1 MKIEMC
7 DENPFKY
14 VLQEK
19 LMSTKPVTRTI
30 YSKNTE
36 VQSSRTSIWV
46 WIGFIILAIL
56 ILILI
61 GLVIWA
67 LITALGTKSK
77 IDSVQAVPGPAG
89 SPGPAGPPGTPG
101 SIGPQGPPGSFYFI
115 GLGAVSGIY
124 TSGCVKV
131 PTEHRISIPNSDN
144 GYLIF
149 DKRLPDAGKLSD
161 QLGTVTVGQDGVY
174 VMYVSLQLKIEDEY
188 SPVVVRV
195 YKNNV
200 MFGYYEYSQSGSQS
214 FTIANSYKQGDQIR
228 IAISSN
234 CEKNELLTHGSF
246 VSVLTS

>member
-1 MKIEMC
+1 MC

-19 LMSTKPVTRTI
+19 LLATKPSTSTL
-30 YSKNTE
+30 YSPNST
-36 VQSSRTSIWV
+36 SGTSIWV
-46 WIGFIILAIL
+46 WIGFIILAL
-56 ILILI
+56 LLLLLL

-67 LITALGTKSK
+67 LIVAFGSRSK
-77 IDSVQAVPGPAG
+77 IDSIQTTPGPAG
-89 SPGPAGPPGTPG
+89 SPGPQGPPG
-101 SIGPQGPPGSFYFI
+101 SIGPQGPPGTFYFL

-124 TSGCVKV
+124 NTGCVKV
-131 PTEHRISIPNSDN
+131 PTDHRVMIPNSDN

-149 DKRLPDAGKLSD
+149 DKRLPEAGKLSD
-161 QLGTVTVGQDGVY
+161 QLGTMTVGQDSVY
-174 VMYVSLQLKIEDEY
+174 VMYVSLQLNIHDSS

-200 MFGYYEYSQSGSQS
+200 MFGYYEYTQSGSQS
-214 FTIANSYKQGDQIR
+214 FTIANSFKRGDQVR
-228 IAISSN
+228 IGISSN